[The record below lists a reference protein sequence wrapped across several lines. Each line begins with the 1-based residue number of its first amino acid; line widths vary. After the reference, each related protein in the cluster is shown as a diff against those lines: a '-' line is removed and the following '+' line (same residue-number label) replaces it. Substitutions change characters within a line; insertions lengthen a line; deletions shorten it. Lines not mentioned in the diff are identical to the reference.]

1 MKRSTTRVTRLGV
14 AACTIA
20 IAGGVTLGC
29 RRDKSAPASVA
40 GGPRASMST
49 STSAAPPP
57 VAPPKPIVVEL
68 LHSTPSMVAVSSSVK
83 NQFDRP
89 EGLVDG
95 SLKTA
100 WNSRPGDLK
109 GAWIAFR
116 VPEAVRIKAI
126 KMTSG
131 FVHRSGKDDLF
142 AMNHRVRRVRIR
154 NDTTVFGLGGAGG
167 VDGQPDGRPKTPSFS
182 EERALDPESRELQTL
197 DVDLPG
203 GDYVVEVLDVVAGS
217 KKAWREVAI
226 SEFRV
231 WGTPPLPRSTLPQEP
246 IVRVASAH
254 VDDERGGGL
263 FEHRGVLHR
272 LPREGRHG
280 GGGRRAHDPRVSARG
295 ADADGGR
302 VQDGGLREQ
311 QRGWRS
317 HAAQDRDG
325 GPIVGGS
332 LRISRSSA
340 ARIPLRGQVLLG
352 DPPRRAFKLAGT
364 PSSSLLVATTAVETE
379 SGMEVTPDGA
389 RDFGLTSYRAKSH
402 ETTVVATAAW
412 GAKTVRRPAP
422 PRYARRSRARKAYA
436 RPAIARRRLARVVH
450 RARELYDR
458 REARARRTARS
469 VSEEG
474 PYDLEY

>member
-226 SEFRV
+226 SEFQV

-254 VDDERGGGL
+254 TLTMSAAEGPFESIEAYCTAFLAKVGTGVGGVEPMTPACQLEEPTPMAGA
-263 FEHRGVLHR
+263 FKTVGFVNSN
-272 LPREGRHG
+272 EGGDHTLLKI
-280 GGGRRAHDPRVSARG
+280 AMETD
-295 ADADGGR
+295 
-302 VQDGGLREQ
+302 
-311 QRGWRS
+311 RGWFVA
-317 HAAQDRDG
+317 HLKKFG
-325 GPIVGGS
+325 GAHPGCGGKFYS
-332 LRISRSSA
+332 ETLTS
-340 ARIPLRGQVLLG
+340 
-352 DPPRRAFKLAGT
+352 RAFKLAGT

-379 SGMEVTPDGA
+379 SGMEVTPDEA

-402 ETTVVATAAW
+402 ETTVVFCGMGRKDGTPACSSEVRTAVKSAQTPPDPQSPDEDSL
-412 GAKTVRRPAP
+412 ASFTVRA
-422 PRYARRSRARKAYA
+422 SS
-436 RPAIARRRLARVVH
+436 AIDVKLERG
-450 RARELYDR
+450 
-458 REARARRTARS
+458 TARS